1 MPPPLSA
8 AREARVAAAAAAAAQ
23 GGVFAYTQHSK
34 AGALPF
40 SALLVVLMIAM
51 AVVYFTQQMPSGK
64 GQKPLRSTD

>member
-1 MPPPLSA
+1 M
-8 AREARVAAAAAAAAQ
+8 RTQ
-23 GGVFAYTQHSK
+23 GGVFAYTQRSK